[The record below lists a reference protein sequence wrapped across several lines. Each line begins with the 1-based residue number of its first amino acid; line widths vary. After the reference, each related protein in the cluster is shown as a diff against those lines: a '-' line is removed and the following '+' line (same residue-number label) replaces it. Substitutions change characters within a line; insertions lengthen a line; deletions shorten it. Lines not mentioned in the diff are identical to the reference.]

1 MGALHVLC
9 MDDDKNI
16 CDGIRTMVDNTGV
29 SFASVYS
36 GEKAVEKGKKEY
48 DAGREYSTIILDWK
62 IKKFPPPVRDPHPA
76 GETPLKNRREAA
88 AFPSG
93 FSV

>member
-1 MGALHVLC
+1 MCKIIHGFIFLRVRL
-9 MDDDKNI
+9 I
-16 CDGIRTMVDNTGV
+16 VYLFFQGMVDNTGV

-62 IKKFPPPVRDPHPA
+62 MPGMNAHIAKPINPDTLK
-76 GETPLKNRREAA
+76 TP
-88 AFPSG
+88 
-93 FSV
+93 

>member
-9 MDDDKNI
+9 VDDDKNI

-48 DAGREYSTIILDWK
+48 DAGREYSAIILDWK
-62 IKKFPPPVRDPHPA
+62 MPGMNAHIAKPIYLDTLK
-76 GETPLKNRREAA
+76 TP
-88 AFPSG
+88 
-93 FSV
+93 

>member
-48 DAGREYSTIILDWK
+48 DAGR
-62 IKKFPPPVRDPHPA
+62 
-76 GETPLKNRREAA
+76 
-88 AFPSG
+88 
-93 FSV
+93 

>member
-9 MDDDKNI
+9 VDDDKNI
-16 CDGIRTMVDNTGV
+16 CDGIHTMVDNTGV

-48 DAGREYSTIILDWK
+48 STIILDWK
-62 IKKFPPPVRDPHPA
+62 MPGMNAHIAKPINLDTLK
-76 GETPLKNRREAA
+76 TP
-88 AFPSG
+88 
-93 FSV
+93 

>member
-9 MDDDKNI
+9 VDDDKNI

-36 GEKAVEKGKKEY
+36 GKKPWKRGK
-48 DAGREYSTIILDWK
+48 RNTM
-62 IKKFPPPVRDPHPA
+62 PA
-76 GETPLKNRREAA
+76 GNTAPL
-88 AFPSG
+88 S
-93 FSV
+93 